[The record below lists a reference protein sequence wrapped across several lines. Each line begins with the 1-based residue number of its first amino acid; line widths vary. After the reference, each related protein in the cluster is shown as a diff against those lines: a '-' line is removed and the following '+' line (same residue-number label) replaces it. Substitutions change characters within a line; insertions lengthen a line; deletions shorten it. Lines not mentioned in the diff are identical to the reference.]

1 MKLKFSL
8 ICFIILSS
16 IGPYIGY
23 GLRLEHVFIYGTILF
38 LPLISNSPINKKLFL
53 LLIPLLF
60 SFSIT
65 FFFDLFTDSNA
76 RRGNLFSSIDNLIEP
91 VLLIFISSLCLTRN
105 FQETQFKKLLNLIKN
120 ISLLAAFISIL
131 TIFFDLK
138 WMLKYYISDIDSDL
152 GLWNQVYSLGRY
164 IGLFTQPIEAGIF
177 FSMALF
183 VLVYMYKVRY
193 IGKSSFYL
201 SSIIILVGGM
211 ISLSKNFYLIAI
223 VCAILL
229 YGQLSYWKPSRYIT
243 LILISSL
250 FIFIFIFSIDLTY
263 TNYMNSLIE
272 IYQRDGLTA
281 ALTAGRFGG
290 DNMTKVEIMF
300 NEFWHKGFFTGF
312 GISSSSVLDN
322 GFLEYAYQG
331 GIFSLIGYI
340 FFIINGF
347 VISYI
352 NRKDLTSKFLN
363 IIFVY
368 VLIAS
373 VGGPVITSNRSNI
386 IVLILICSL
395 VVFKDNKLLK
405 NEHSQ

>member
-1 MKLKFSL
+1 
-8 ICFIILSS
+8 
-16 IGPYIGY
+16 
-23 GLRLEHVFIYGTILF
+23 
-38 LPLISNSPINKKLFL
+38 
-53 LLIPLLF
+53 
-60 SFSIT
+60 
-65 FFFDLFTDSNA
+65 
-76 RRGNLFSSIDNLIEP
+76 
-91 VLLIFISSLCLTRN
+91 LTRN